1 MVAVPLRPDAAK
13 SRAGA
18 APPVVSSYREYRPG
32 PGAPEAVACTWH
44 GIAGWS
50 RRLRVLPDGCLEL
63 VWDGQHARAVL
74 PVPGPARY
82 PVSAEAQT
90 TGIRIQPGWGAIVL
104 GAPLRH
110 LAGLTDLA
118 NLWDTATARH
128 LEAALAAAP
137 DAAARR
143 RLLSRA
149 VACRLAAA
157 GSPDPAVLGV
167 VRLLSQPRAS
177 VSEAA
182 RHAHLSGRQLRR
194 RFADHVGLPPKALQ
208 AVLRFQR
215 LRVQLASPGTAQVTL
230 ARAAADCGY
239 FDQAHLCHDS
249 ARLAGITPTEL
260 LCPRSQPT
268 ARTRPEPSAI
278 SDERQTPGDTT
289 GTSGRPARPAGT
301 AAPRPQAGDQGRKR

>member
-1 MVAVPLRPDAAK
+1 MPAPARHHLSYPATASTGPALARQRRSPAPGTGLRAGRGGSGCCPTAAWSWSGTGSTRAPCSRYLGRPATQSAPRRRPPASAS

-18 APPVVSSYREYRPG
+18 PSCWAPRCAIWP
-32 PGAPEAVACTWH
+32 AV
-44 GIAGWS
+44 
-50 RRLRVLPDGCLEL
+50 
-63 VWDGQHARAVL
+63 
-74 PVPGPARY
+74 
-82 PVSAEAQT
+82 
-90 TGIRIQPGWGAIVL
+90 
-104 GAPLRH
+104 
-110 LAGLTDLA
+110 TDLA

-157 GSPDPAVLGV
+157 APPDPAVLGV

-177 VSEAA
+177 VTEAA

-215 LRVQLASPGTAQVTL
+215 LRAQLASPGTAQVTL

-268 ARTRPEPSAI
+268 AGTRPEPSAV
-278 SDERQTPGDTT
+278 SDELVP
-289 GTSGRPARPAGT
+289 GRPRRPGSCLPPHGFERASG
-301 AAPRPQAGDQGRKR
+301 PQ

>member
-1 MVAVPLRPDAAK
+1 VKLQPSLQGTAAVTHHH
-13 SRAGA
+13 
-18 APPVVSSYREYRPG
+18 REYRPG
-32 PGAPEAVACTWH
+32 LGAPDAVAYTWH

-110 LAGLTDLA
+110 LAGVTDVA

-143 RLLSRA
+143 HATPPGGVSSAAQSRA
-149 VACRLAAA
+149 AW
-157 GSPDPAVLGV
+157 
-167 VRLLSQPRAS
+167 
-177 VSEAA
+177 
-182 RHAHLSGRQLRR
+182 RQ
-194 RFADHVGLPPKALQ
+194 
-208 AVLRFQR
+208 
-215 LRVQLASPGTAQVTL
+215 
-230 ARAAADCGY
+230 
-239 FDQAHLCHDS
+239 
-249 ARLAGITPTEL
+249 
-260 LCPRSQPT
+260 
-268 ARTRPEPSAI
+268 
-278 SDERQTPGDTT
+278 
-289 GTSGRPARPAGT
+289 PARRIQRSLA
-301 AAPRPQAGDQGRKR
+301 

>member
-1 MVAVPLRPDAAK
+1 VAVPLRPDAAQA
-13 SRAGA
+13 RVGA

-50 RRLRVLPDGCLEL
+50 RQLRVLPDGRLDV
-63 VWDGQHARAVL
+63 VWDGQQARAVL

-82 PVSAEAQT
+82 PVSAEHQSV
-90 TGIRIQPGWGAIVL
+90 GIRIQPGWGAIVL

-110 LAGLTDLA
+110 LADVTDLA
-118 NLWDTATARH
+118 ELWDAMTVRH

-157 GSPDPAVLGV
+157 GPPDPAVLGA
-167 VRLLSQPRAS
+167 VRLLSQPRAA
-177 VSEAA
+177 VGEAA
-182 RHAHLSGRQLRR
+182 WHAHLSGRQLRR
-194 RFADHVGLPPKALQ
+194 RFADHVGLPPKTLQ

-215 LRVQLASPGTAQVTL
+215 LRERLESPHAAPVTL

-249 ARLAGITPTEL
+249 ARLAGITPSEL
-260 LCPRSQPT
+260 LRPRSQPT
-268 ARTRPEPSAI
+268 AGPG
-278 SDERQTPGDTT
+278 SDSGRHWPGRAGDSDHPGD
-289 GTSGRPARPAGT
+289 GVPCSGL
-301 AAPRPQAGDQGRKR
+301 

>member
-1 MVAVPLRPDAAK
+1 MAVPLRADAAK
-13 SRAGA
+13 ARAGA

-50 RRLRVLPDGCLEL
+50 RQLRVLPDGCLEL

-74 PVPGPARY
+74 PAPGPARY

-90 TGIRIQPGWGAIVL
+90 IGIRIQPGWGAIVL

-110 LAGLTDLA
+110 LAGVTDLA

-137 DAAARR
+137 DPAARR

-157 GSPDPAVLGV
+157 GPPDPAVLGV
-167 VRLLSQPRAS
+167 VRLLSRPRAS

-215 LRVQLASPGTAQVTL
+215 LRVQLASPGAAQGTL

-249 ARLAGITPTEL
+249 ARLAGVTPTEL
-260 LCPRSQPT
+260 LCPRPQPT
-268 ARTRPEPSAI
+268 AGTRPEPSAV
-278 SDERQTPGDTT
+278 SDELV
-289 GTSGRPARPAGT
+289 PARPR
-301 AAPRPQAGDQGRKR
+301 RPGSCLPPHGFERASGPQ

>member
-1 MVAVPLRPDAAK
+1 MVAVPLRADAAK

-32 PGAPEAVACTWH
+32 RGESEAVACTWH

-74 PVPGPARY
+74 PVPGRPATQ
-82 PVSAEAQT
+82 SAPRRRPSASASS
-90 TGIRIQPGWGAIVL
+90 RA
-104 GAPLRH
+104 GAPSCWALRC
-110 LAGLTDLA
+110 AIWPAFTDLA

-157 GSPDPAVLGV
+157 GPPDPAVLGV

-215 LRVQLASPGTAQVTL
+215 LRVQLASPDTAQVTL

-249 ARLAGITPTEL
+249 ARLAGVTPTEL
-260 LCPRSQPT
+260 LCPRSQP
-268 ARTRPEPSAI
+268 AAGTRPEPSAV
-278 SDERQTPGDTT
+278 SDELVPGRQEQPPG
-289 GTSGRPARPAGT
+289 
-301 AAPRPQAGDQGRKR
+301 PQACDQGRKR

>member
-1 MVAVPLRPDAAK
+1 MPVGGLRASDPHFIDLADP
-13 SRAGA
+13 
-18 APPVVSSYREYRPG
+18 APRNAHPG
-32 PGAPEAVACTWH
+32 RGLH
-44 GIAGWS
+44 
-50 RRLRVLPDGCLEL
+50 
-63 VWDGQHARAVL
+63 
-74 PVPGPARY
+74 
-82 PVSAEAQT
+82 
-90 TGIRIQPGWGAIVL
+90 L
-104 GAPLRH
+104 GAQGEEDLRARH
-110 LAGLTDLA
+110 RAPALSAA
-118 NLWDTATARH
+118 ARH

-157 GSPDPAVLGV
+157 GAPDPAVLGV
-167 VRLLSQPRAS
+167 VRLLGQPRAS

-215 LRVQLASPGTAQVTL
+215 LRVQLASPGTARVTL

-249 ARLAGITPTEL
+249 ARLAGVTPAEL
-260 LCPRSQPT
+260 LCPRPQPT
-268 ARTRPEPSAI
+268 AGTRPEPSALP
-278 SDERQTPGDTT
+278 DELVP
-289 GTSGRPARPAGT
+289 GRPRRPGAARHPTGSSGL
-301 AAPRPQAGDQGRKR
+301 AARNDSGHGHSQTGQEGRS

>member
-1 MVAVPLRPDAAK
+1 VAVPLRPDAAQA
-13 SRAGA
+13 RAGA
-18 APPVVSSYREYRPG
+18 APPVVSSYREYRPD

-63 VWDGQHARAVL
+63 VWDGQHARAVP
-74 PVPGPARY
+74 PVPGAARY

-90 TGIRIQPGWGAIVL
+90 IGIRIQPGWGAIVL

-110 LAGLTDLA
+110 LADVTDLA
-118 NLWDTATARH
+118 ELWDAVDVRH

-137 DAAARR
+137 DAAAGR
-143 RLLSRA
+143 RLLSHA
-149 VACRLAAA
+149 VACRLAGA
-157 GSPDPAVLGV
+157 GPPDPAVLGV

-182 RHAHLSGRQLRR
+182 WRAHLSGRQLRR

-215 LRVQLASPGTAQVTL
+215 LRVQLASPGTAPVTL

-239 FDQAHLCHDS
+239 FDHAHLCHDS
-249 ARLAGITPTEL
+249 ARLAGITPSQMRKAAIPWRREVTGL
-260 LCPRSQPT
+260 DTLRADDPRAT
-268 ARTRPEPSAI
+268 L
-278 SDERQTPGDTT
+278 
-289 GTSGRPARPAGT
+289 
-301 AAPRPQAGDQGRKR
+301 